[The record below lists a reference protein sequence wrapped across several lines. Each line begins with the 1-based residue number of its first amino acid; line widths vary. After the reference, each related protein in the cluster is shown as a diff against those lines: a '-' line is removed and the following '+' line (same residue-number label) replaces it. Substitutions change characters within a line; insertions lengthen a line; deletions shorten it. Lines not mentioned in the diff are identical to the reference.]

1 MLCIQA
7 AAHSIRGISASAT
20 YRPVGLFGV
29 LGANIFS
36 WVSSAARRTQEE
48 RSAET
53 RLRLLDA
60 CVSCLVE
67 LGYSN
72 TTTNAIQ
79 ERAGVSRGALMHHYA
94 SKADL
99 MVASVRHLTEQR
111 GQNLRQIA
119 DGLSDDDDRIGRAI
133 ELLWESFQGPLFTAT
148 VELWVASRTD
158 PELRAAL
165 ASSERDLRKPMTGVL
180 ATLFGARV
188 ASSLRFE
195 MAVDLTL
202 QFMRGAAFTAIL
214 RTDHQRQDAAVETW
228 TDLFTRLIIDEEETQ

>member
-1 MLCIQA
+1 M
-7 AAHSIRGISASAT
+7 AT
-20 YRPVGLFGV
+20 YRPVGLFDGRV
-29 LGANIFS
+29 SNIFTF
-36 WVSSAARRTQEE
+36 VSSVARRTQEE

-60 CVSCLVE
+60 CVDCLVE

-111 GQNLRQIA
+111 GRNLRQIA
-119 DGLSDDDDRIGRAI
+119 DELSEDDDRIPRAI

-158 PELRAAL
+158 PELRGAL
-165 ASSERDLRKPMTGVL
+165 AASERELRRPMSDVL
-180 ATLFGARV
+180 ATLFGARAA
-188 ASSLRFE
+188 ASPRFE
-195 MAVDLTL
+195 TAIDLTL

-214 RTDHQRQDAAVETW
+214 RTDQQRQHAAIEAW
-228 TDLFTRLIIDEEETQ
+228 ARLFTRLIDEEDGR

>member
-1 MLCIQA
+1 MFDG
-7 AAHSIRGISASAT
+7 HVS
-20 YRPVGLFGV
+20 
-29 LGANIFS
+29 NIFAF
-36 WVSSAARRTQEE
+36 VSSVARRTQEE

-60 CVSCLVE
+60 CVNCLVE
-67 LGYSN
+67 LGYSS

-111 GQNLRQIA
+111 GQNLRHIA
-119 DGLSDDDDRIGRAI
+119 DELSEDDDRIPRAI

-158 PELRAAL
+158 PELREAL
-165 ASSERDLRKPMTGVL
+165 AASERELRRPMSGVL
-180 ATLFGARV
+180 ATLFGARAT
-188 ASSLRFE
+188 ASPRFE
-195 MAVDLTL
+195 SAIDLTL

-214 RTDHQRQDAAVETW
+214 RTDQQRQHAAIEAW
-228 TDLFTRLIIDEEETQ
+228 ARLFTRLIDEEDGQ

>member
-1 MLCIQA
+1 MFEF
-7 AAHSIRGISASAT
+7 S
-20 YRPVGLFGV
+20 P
-29 LGANIFS
+29 ANIFTR
-36 WVSSAARRTQEE
+36 VSSVARRTQEE

-67 LGYSN
+67 LGYAN

-119 DGLSDDDDRIGRAI
+119 EGLSEDEDRIGRAI

-165 ASSERDLRKPMTGVL
+165 AASERELRKPMTGVL
-180 ATLFGARV
+180 ATLFGSRA
-188 ASSLRFE
+188 ATSPRFE
-195 MAVDLTL
+195 TAIDLTL

-214 RTDHQRQDAAVETW
+214 RTDPQRQHAVVDTW
-228 TDLFTRLIIDEEETQ
+228 TDLFGRLIADEEVDP

>member
-1 MLCIQA
+1 LFV
-7 AAHSIRGISASAT
+7 ASLADSF
-20 YRPVGLFGV
+20 L
-29 LGANIFS
+29 S
-36 WVSSAARRTQEE
+36 VSSATRRTQEE

-60 CVSCLVE
+60 CVDCLVE

-72 TTTNAIQ
+72 TTTSAIQ

-111 GQNLRQIA
+111 GQNLRRLA
-119 DGLSDDDDRIGRAI
+119 DGLAEDDDRIAEAI
-133 ELLWESFQGPLFTAT
+133 ALLWESFQGRLFTAT

-158 PELRAAL
+158 VELREAL
-165 ASSERDLRKPMTGVL
+165 AASERDLRKPMSGVL
-180 ATLFGARV
+180 ATLFGPKIA
-188 ASSLRFE
+188 AAPRFE
-195 MAVDLTL
+195 TAVELTL

-214 RTDHQRQDAAVETW
+214 RSDVARQQSAVETW
-228 TDLFTRLIIDEEETQ
+228 AQLFETLIDEEQA

>member
-1 MLCIQA
+1 M
-7 AAHSIRGISASAT
+7 AT
-20 YRPVGLFGV
+20 YRPVGLFDGQV
-29 LGANIFS
+29 SNIFTF
-36 WVSSAARRTQEE
+36 VSSVARRTQEE

-60 CVSCLVE
+60 CVNCLVE

-119 DGLSDDDDRIGRAI
+119 DELSEDDDRIPRAI

-158 PELRAAL
+158 PELRGAL
-165 ASSERDLRKPMTGVL
+165 AASERELRRPMSGVL
-180 ATLFGARV
+180 ATLFGARAA
-188 ASSLRFE
+188 ASPRFE
-195 MAVDLTL
+195 TAIDLTL

-214 RTDHQRQDAAVETW
+214 RTDQQRQHAAIEAW
-228 TDLFTRLIIDEEETQ
+228 ARLFTRLIDEEDGQ